1 MDSASACIKIIY
13 HIAFVISHKAAV
25 LKVIWCGCLRISPY
39 ISCGLLPDHTFVQ
52 HPVHD
57 LRVPIKKSVLEGLAA
72 F

>member
-25 LKVIWCGCLRISPY
+25 LKTIWCVCLRISPC
-39 ISCGLLPDHTFVQ
+39 ISCGLLPDYIFVQ

-57 LRVPIKKSVLEGLAA
+57 LRVPIKKVS
-72 F
+72 